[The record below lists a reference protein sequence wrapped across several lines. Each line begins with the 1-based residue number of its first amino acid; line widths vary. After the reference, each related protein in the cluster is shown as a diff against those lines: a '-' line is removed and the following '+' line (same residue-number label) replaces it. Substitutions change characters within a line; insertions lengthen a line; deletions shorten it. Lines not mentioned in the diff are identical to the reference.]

1 MAVDSSALPPP
12 LSSTHMSPNHDVT
25 LLTHKC
31 ENAWADLL
39 STNMFSFF
47 FFFFNLCEIVNISA
61 ELSTNIGISSPVD
74 FPFLEHSCGRMMH
87 SLWDADCYSCRCT
100 VRLRKGEPTDD
111 IMQLHGR
118 LSGWVRWMW
127 ADWKPQRSL
136 CLGTKSSCGEDT
148 SYSVSIKTWATR
160 RKIKCTVNSSSTDNP
175 TGSHWHSPVD
185 FPLSEYSSIITAVG

>member
-1 MAVDSSALPPP
+1 MWKC
-12 LSSTHMSPNHDVT
+12 LSWPFVHQHV
-25 LLTHKC
+25 
-31 ENAWADLL
+31 
-39 STNMFSFF
+39 FF
-47 FFFFNLCEIVNISA
+47 FSFFFNLCEIVNISA

-148 SYSVSIKTWATR
+148 SYSVSIKTWASR